1 VLFGMEGVVQIFIL
15 KKKLIKMFIG
25 SSTIV
30 DQLMGF
36 RPLLA
41 QFHGQLHMKLCQMGI
56 LLAVS

>member
-1 VLFGMEGVVQIFIL
+1 
-15 KKKLIKMFIG
+15 MFIG